1 MHIYLYISAALF
13 FIVIPMLFALLLR
26 AIYGQQVRH
35 IYIFGTLSVLTFIVS
50 FAFFAKDFV
59 EVFRNEKCQ
68 SNIHRYRL

>member
-1 MHIYLYISAALF
+1 MHIYLYISTVLF
-13 FIVIPMLFALLLR
+13 FIVIPILFVLLLR

-59 EVFRNEKCQ
+59 EFF
-68 SNIHRYRL
+68 